1 MNDVVATKSRTRIEV
16 ERVEGDDVVLSLHE
30 SAYAIR
36 LRWAGDDAPSTGVV
50 AGRIQV
56 RALRL
61 HGSSAG
67 GRFIEPVA
75 GAPRIVSGTVEA
87 IDAGS
92 ATIAIRSVVQMQV
105 ALERREDLALCHVGG
120 HVNFHVHSDG
130 EFIPDT

>member
-1 MNDVVATKSRTRIEV
+1 MSDVVATKSHTRVEV
-16 ERVEGDDVVLSLHE
+16 TRVEGEDVVLALHD

-50 AGRIQV
+50 TGRIQV

-92 ATIAIRSVVQMQV
+92 ATIALRSVVQMQV

-120 HVNFHVHSDG
+120 LVNFHVRSDG
-130 EFIPDT
+130 EFCPDT